1 MFDPEYKPTSIHV
14 LDIESRIRAIENA
27 MRLRAK
33 LHHIEELA
41 SILVESAE
49 EDQLPRKWTGNV
61 ADNIREDVAFC
72 LKTLGEIEVE

>member
-14 LDIESRIRAIENA
+14 LDIESRIRAIENT

-33 LHHIEELA
+33 LHHIEALA

-49 EDQLPRKWTGNV
+49 EDKLPRKWTGNV
-61 ADNIREDVAFC
+61 AQNIREDVAFC
-72 LKTLGEIEVE
+72 LETLGEIEVK